1 MKKLLL
7 IFLITIFATPSFSF
21 VKSLGPEHDN
31 VVKIFQSED
40 EPDAMD
46 AFWETESLLKIGV
59 FNHGNH
65 YDEYANNACE
75 IIEKNGFEGKAVV
88 VQVIDLKKLAEA
100 EEWVV
105 LGKAQCR

>member
-1 MKKLLL
+1 MKKLFL
-7 IFLITIFATPSFSF
+7 IFLITLCATPALSFTDSF
-21 VKSLGPEHDN
+21 GAEHDRI
-31 VVKIFQSED
+31 VKIFQSED
-40 EPDAMD
+40 ESDAMD
-46 AFWETESLLKIGV
+46 AFWETKTLLKIGV

-65 YDEYANNACE
+65 YDEYANHACE